1 MATKGNAKKTGGF
14 LGGIIIFIVGIF
26 ILWSNEGRTV
36 KEQNAINE
44 ALKGYTDV
52 SSEKIDSKYEGK
64 IIATTGKIDLSN
76 SPVVSDSKFG
86 ISQNAVKLK
95 RNVEM
100 YQWEESCE
108 GSQLLSGVCVD

>member
-1 MATKGNAKKTGGF
+1 MATKTSAKKTGGI
-14 LGGIIIFIVGIF
+14 LGGIALFVVGIF
-26 ILWSNEGRTV
+26 ILWNNEGRTV

-76 SPVVSDSKFG
+76 TGGVFYVRDAAKINVKFLHGSIRFNHSK
-86 ISQNAVKLK
+86 
-95 RNVEM
+95 R
-100 YQWEESCE
+100 
-108 GSQLLSGVCVD
+108 

>member
-1 MATKGNAKKTGGF
+1 MATKTSAKKTGGI
-14 LGGIIIFIVGIF
+14 LGGIALFVVGIF
-26 ILWSNEGRTV
+26 ILWNNEGRTV

-76 SPVVSDSKFG
+76 SSEVRDSKFG
-86 ISQNAVKLK
+86 ISEIMQSFIKSFTTSTSLFPKAF
-95 RNVEM
+95 
-100 YQWEESCE
+100 
-108 GSQLLSGVCVD
+108 LLT